1 MEITAAMVKE
11 LREKTAAGMMDCKK
25 ALVECGGDM
34 DKAVDYLRTKGLA
47 AAAKKAHRSTNE
59 GVVAAWTD
67 AGQTLGVLVEINCET
82 DFVARNEKFREL
94 GANLAYHV
102 GQAAPAYVRCEDAP
116 AGAHAAQ
123 QCLMDQPYV
132 HDAKLAVKD
141 YVAASIAVIGEN
153 IVVRRFAR
161 LEAAAGGFFA
171 SYIHSNHKLG
181 VLVEIAGAAGDA
193 AHEAGRNVAMQV
205 AAANPRWVRREDV
218 PADVLEHER
227 VIFREQMKE
236 SGKPAQVIE
245 KIVEGKLD
253 KFFKENCLVEQ
264 IYIRDDKLT
273 VKAYL
278 ESLHPAAGALDV
290 RRFSRLQVGEE

>member
-94 GANLAYHV
+94 AANLAYHV

-116 AGAHAAQ
+116 AGA
-123 QCLMDQPYV
+123 

-161 LEAAAGGFFA
+161 HQAPAGGFFA

-193 AHEAGRNVAMQV
+193 AREAGRNVAMQV

-264 IYIRDDKLT
+264 VYIRDDKLT

-278 ESLHPAAGALDV
+278 ESLAPAAGALDV